1 MEYDIVWVN
10 EGFVLNDAEH
20 IIMTSYID
28 LRPPGARTPITG
40 LVRGCERKYALDD
53 SETIM
58 LSNPSRFREYGEGLI
73 LDMQE
78 GLAREESAVTTQET
92 AAESTRQRAVSELN
106 EAFDLLD
113 RPARLKYSESNTKSN
128 TDTASKSFTY
138 AKEWWA
144 FCTSIQ
150 PAPDGWEAWRGTL
163 TEDYDHVSVIG
174 QPARFAHALAH
185 MVADQLG
192 PQLSEGSLT
201 NSTGGVETEET
212 KHKTQWVLHGPVVYT
227 DSVYELLEGITNNE
241 QRVAAQMFVKDREY
255 AAQQEYRFVVL
266 NEGAEQET
274 VILRISGMMTDALKQ
289 TAHGLVRHARVPL
302 SSEAELETEKPPAR
316 VEGPKSVAKQAT
328 ARRRS
333 AKREEWRFE
342 ARGPDGEV
350 LSSDGGAR
358 ESVKEQTVTWSQE
371 SEGDE
376 SHKPTHN
383 VQSDRGTEEPFS
395 IPAPFDPAGGPGKE
409 QNDEEAAKEIALDEF
424 DLDERES
431 EDSEPAIPIWTAT
444 GRVYRSFEEM
454 LNDPTYPMSPVGKV
468 WQEDV
473 NTPDEIAKT
482 YRAIDV
488 LDMKMKDIDEQSRR
502 DIASAGWHAMLCI
515 RNIYGRLGDIVD
527 TVSVER
533 DRFIVI
539 RLKENETFKVRARIV
554 IAPSGAYAYTV
565 YSPKEQELGYG
576 GLEWGTTFFPLGSEV
591 EAFERLGWPKK
602 VL

>member
-1 MEYDIVWVN
+1 MEYDMVWVN

-20 IIMTSYID
+20 LIMMSYVD
-28 LRPPGARTPITG
+28 LRPPGTRTPITG
-40 LVRGCERKYALDD
+40 LVRGCERKYALED

-58 LSNPSRFREYGEGLI
+58 VSNPSRFREHGEGLI
-73 LDMQE
+73 LDIQE
-78 GLAREESAVTTQET
+78 GLAREESVVTTRET
-92 AAESTRQRAVSELN
+92 ATESTRQSAVSDLN
-106 EAFDLLD
+106 EAFELLD
-113 RPARLKYSESNTKSN
+113 RRMWLKYTESNTKSN
-128 TDTASKSFTY
+128 TDTATKSFTY
-138 AKEWWA
+138 AKEWWV

-150 PAPDGWEAWRGTL
+150 PATDDWETWRGTL
-163 TEDYDHVSVIG
+163 PEDYDHVSVVG

-192 PQLSEGSLT
+192 PQLSEGSWT
-201 NSTGGVETEET
+201 SSTGGVETEKT

-227 DSVYELLEGITNNE
+227 DGVYELLEGITNNE
-241 QRVAAQMFVKDREY
+241 QRVAAQMFVKDRKYE
-255 AAQQEYRFVVL
+255 AQQEYRFVVL

-274 VILRISGMMTDALKQ
+274 AVLQISGMMRDALKQ
-289 TAHGLVRHARVPL
+289 TAHGLVRQARVPL
-302 SSEAELETEKPPAR
+302 SSGAEVEADSPPAGAER
-316 VEGPKSVAKQAT
+316 PKPVSKQAT

-350 LSSDGGAR
+350 LSSDGGVR

-371 SEGDE
+371 SEEDE
-376 SHKPTHN
+376 SREPNHDGQFGHEQKEPLSTPGS
-383 VQSDRGTEEPFS
+383 VDSPDGLGEEQSDEEV
-395 IPAPFDPAGGPGKE
+395 
-409 QNDEEAAKEIALDEF
+409 AKELALGEF
-424 DLDERES
+424 ELDDRPSES
-431 EDSEPAIPIWTAT
+431 GEPAIPIWTAT

-454 LNDPTYPMSPVGKV
+454 LNDPTYPMGPVGKV

-473 NTPDEIAKT
+473 NTPVEIAKT

-488 LDMKMKDIDEQSRR
+488 LDMKMKDIDERFRQ
-502 DIASAGWHAMLCI
+502 DVASAGWYAMLCI

-527 TVSVER
+527 TVSIER
-533 DRFIVI
+533 ERFVVI
-539 RLKENETFKVRARIV
+539 RLKESEASNVRARIV
-554 IAPSGAYAYTV
+554 IAPSGAYAYSL

-591 EAFERLGWPKK
+591 EAFERFGWPKK

>member
-1 MEYDIVWVN
+1 MEYDMVWVN

-20 IIMTSYID
+20 LIMTSYVD
-28 LRPPGARTPITG
+28 LRPPGIRIPITG
-40 LVRGCERKYALDD
+40 LVRGCERKYALED

-58 LSNPSRFREYGEGLI
+58 VSNPSRFRECGEGLI
-73 LDMQE
+73 LDVQE
-78 GLAREESAVTTQET
+78 GLAREESVVTARET

-113 RPARLKYSESNTKSN
+113 RRMRLKYSESNTKSN

-138 AKEWWA
+138 AKEWWV

-150 PAPDGWEAWRGTL
+150 PATDDWEAWSETL
-163 TEDYDHVSVIG
+163 PKDYDHVSVIG
-174 QPARFAHALAH
+174 QPARFAEALAH

-192 PQLSEGSLT
+192 PQLSEGSMT
-201 NSTGGVETEET
+201 NSTGCVETEKT

-255 AAQQEYRFVVL
+255 AAQQEYRFIIL
-266 NEGAEQET
+266 NEGAEQES
-274 VILRISGMMTDALKQ
+274 VILQISGMMRDALRQ
-289 TAHGLVRHARVPL
+289 TTHGLVRHARVPL
-302 SSEAELETEKPPAR
+302 SSGADLETEPPPAR
-316 VEGPKSVAKQAT
+316 VEGPKPVAKQAT

-333 AKREEWRFE
+333 AKREEWKFE

-350 LSSDGGAR
+350 LSSDGGLR

-371 SEGDE
+371 SERDE
-376 SHKPTHN
+376 PREQTHSG
-383 VQSDRGTEEPFS
+383 QSDHGTAEPLS
-395 IPAPFDPAGGPGKE
+395 TPDPLDSMGDPGNE
-409 QNDEEAAKEIALDEF
+409 QSDEEVAKELALDEF
-424 DLDERES
+424 ELGERQS
-431 EDSEPAIPIWTAT
+431 EDDEPAIPIRTVT
-444 GRVYRSFEEM
+444 GRVYKSFEEM

-488 LDMKMKDIDEQSRR
+488 LDMKMNDIEEQFRQ
-502 DIASAGWHAMLCI
+502 DIASAGWYAMLCI

-527 TVSVER
+527 TVSIER
-533 DRFIVI
+533 ERFVVI
-539 RLKENETFKVRARIV
+539 RLKENEASTVRARIV
-554 IAPSGAYAYTV
+554 IAPSGAYAYSL
-565 YSPKEQELGYG
+565 YSPNEEQLGYG
-576 GLEWGTTFFPLGSEV
+576 GLEWGTTFFPIGSQV
-591 EAFERLGWPKK
+591 EAFERFGWPKK